1 MVVNSF
7 NPVSK
12 LQYEYEKANLHT
24 LQVYGILSLL
34 LPFIAIFVY
43 LPVSCA
49 RGLLESVD
57 VHTDRSPLCS
67 DLCFQKSE
75 GLSSTLC
82 QHGSTVSSS
91 DFRSC
96 RLQFVHLSINGR
108 GR

>member
-1 MVVNSF
+1 MFVNSF

-12 LQYEYEKANLHT
+12 LQYEYSKAHLHT
-24 LQVYGILSLL
+24 LQVYGILGLL

-57 VHTDRSPLCS
+57 VHTDRSPRCS

-75 GLSSTLC
+75 GLFNPLPTWLDYLEFRFPF
-82 QHGSTVSSS
+82 VSLTICSP
-91 DFRSC
+91 
-96 RLQFVHLSINGR
+96 
-108 GR
+108 

>member
-1 MVVNSF
+1 MFVNSF

-12 LQYEYEKANLHT
+12 LQYEYSKANLHT
-24 LQVYGILSLL
+24 LQVYGILGLL

-57 VHTDRSPLCS
+57 VHTDRSPRCS

-75 GLSSTLC
+75 GLSLTLC
-82 QHGSTVSSS
+82 QHGST
-91 DFRSC
+91 
-96 RLQFVHLSINGR
+96 I
-108 GR
+108 